1 MDCKNCLNTRKHISL
16 LDRITRLYV
25 EHGRIDIHNNSMG
38 MTSKT
43 PLLEGIYLLLYY
55 FQMGNK
61 MSEALQL
68 VQVISKK
75 GVHVTFSLNR
85 KFF

>member
-1 MDCKNCLNTRKHISL
+1 
-16 LDRITRLYV
+16 
-25 EHGRIDIHNNSMG
+25 MG